1 MRTRVRGWRWRCNPL
16 RRRSDVIE
24 AWTALLVAVLL
35 CVGAPL
41 AGVAAGWW
49 AYGNART
56 AQVTERAQRHEV
68 AAVLVEDAP
77 AGSSATQTSRQ
88 PLYDVKVRW
97 TEPGKGAVTTVA
109 RVPAGMRAGDRTDVW
124 LDARNRGVDP
134 PPTDTV
140 VWQHAATTGVW
151 AAAGVAGAV
160 LVARAVTRR
169 VAQRHRMAEWEAE
182 WARTG
187 PEWRRRT
194 A

>member
-24 AWTALLVAVLL
+24 AWTALVVAVLL
-35 CVGAPL
+35 CAGAPL
-41 AGVAAGWW
+41 AGAVAGWW
-49 AYGNART
+49 SYGSART

-77 AGSSATQTSRQ
+77 NGGPSMQSRRQ

-97 TEPGKGAVTTVA
+97 TEPGKGTRTAVA
-109 RVPAGMRAGDRTDVW
+109 RVPAGLRSGDVTDVW
-124 LDARNRGVDP
+124 LDAGDRGVDP
-134 PPTDTV
+134 PATDTV

-151 AAAGVAGAV
+151 AAAGMAGTV
-160 LVARAVTRR
+160 LVTRAVVRR

-187 PEWRRRT
+187 PEWGRRT